1 MRKLKK
7 TAVSAVSIALA
18 TAMVGCTPTIG
29 SGTST
34 AMTVDGYDVPAGL
47 FIYYTMQGY
56 SEAANVLSKQNGT
69 SPKVKDVK
77 NTTIDS
83 LDATDWIQNKAT
95 DYCVDFITVIKEFD
109 EIGGELSQE
118 DIDSAKDMAAYYFAQ
133 DSRIGDNGVS
143 LDTMEKMAL
152 MSYKEQAVFKHY
164 YGFGG
169 TEGCSEEELKDYFD
183 ENFARVKYVSIS
195 LLDDEGE
202 ELGEDKQRE
211 LRKMA
216 ERYAQQVNRKTGE
229 LNRMH
234 ELDAVMEEYNEYLE
248 HQTTAAEGETTETTT
263 TTTAVT
269 TTTEENATTTTTN
282 PYANERLLQKVTT
295 TADSEAGTMNNSET
309 ETAEET
315 DYEKASRLFS
325 EFVFNELEMGKAEVY
340 NYDENTIYVVLRADL
355 RERMTEDDY
364 WSEDYQNSLIEM
376 RYYDTFVDMLDAKS
390 ELLSVEKNDKA
401 FRRYEPFDLVLE
413 KQ

>member
-18 TAMVGCTPTIG
+18 AAMVGCTPTIG

-133 DSRIGDNGVS
+133 DSRIGDNGIS

-234 ELDAVMEEYNEYLE
+234 ELDAVMEEYDEYLE

-269 TTTEENATTTTTN
+269 TTTEENATTTTAN

-295 TADSEAGTMNNSET
+295 TAASEAGTMDNSET

-340 NYDENTIYVVLRADL
+340 DYDENTIYVVLRADL

>member
-1 MRKLKK
+1 MKKLKK

-18 TAMVGCTPTIG
+18 ATMVGCTPTIG
-29 SGTST
+29 NGTST

-56 SEAANVLSKQNGT
+56 SEASNVLSERNGT
-69 SPKVKDVK
+69 APKLKDIK

-95 DYCVDFITVIKEFD
+95 DYCVDFVTVVKEFD

-118 DIDSAKDMAAYYFAQ
+118 NIDSAEEMAAYYFAQ
-133 DSRIGDNGVS
+133 DSRINKNGIS
-143 LDTMEKMAL
+143 LDTMEEMAQ
-152 MSYKEQAVFKHY
+152 MSYKEQAVFKYY
-164 YGFGG
+164 YGFDGS
-169 TEGCSEEELKDYFD
+169 EGCSEDELKDYFD

-195 LLDDEGE
+195 LLDEEGE
-202 ELGEDKQRE
+202 ELGEDEQRE

-216 ERYAQQVNRKTGE
+216 EKYAQQVNKKSGD

-234 ELDAVMEEYNEYLE
+234 ELDAVQDEYDEYLAQ
-248 HQTTAAEGETTETTT
+248 QTTTAEGETTATTTTTT
-263 TTTAVT
+263 TTTA
-269 TTTEENATTTTTN
+269 ENATTTTTN
-282 PYANERLLQKVTT
+282 PYENERLLQKVTT
-295 TADSEAGTMNNSET
+295 TTADIEAGTMDNSTT

-315 DYEKASRLFS
+315 DSEKASRLFS

-340 NYDENTIYVVLRADL
+340 DYDDNTIYIVLRADL

-364 WSEDYQNSLIEM
+364 WSEDYQNSLLEM

-390 ELLSVEKNDKA
+390 EQLSIEKNDKA

-413 KQ
+413 NE